1 MVSRGRL
8 ATLVAERS
16 KETLD
21 EMRRLKARPGIL
33 VKAVYAL
40 YGRHDVLMIF
50 EAESENYALD
60 FVLELRNRV
69 GIIDTET
76 ALATDLKQKEDA

>member
-1 MVSRGRL
+1 MLFVVL

-16 KETLD
+16 KETLE

-33 VKAVYAL
+33 VKGVYAL

-50 EAESENYALD
+50 ESESENSALD
-60 FVLELRNRV
+60 FVLELRNRSHLSRRIREFRPTFV
-69 GIIDTET
+69 TMRWK
-76 ALATDLKQKEDA
+76 L

>member
-1 MVSRGRL
+1 MLFVVH

-21 EMRRLKARPGIL
+21 EMRRFKAHPGIL

-50 EAESENYALD
+50 EAEDENGALD

-76 ALATDLKQKEDA
+76 ALATDLKHKEET